1 MKSKLF
7 NLLFIITL
15 ITMGV
20 SCYSIANPAEITSFP
35 WYVGIVFPACFI
47 SFPMFFYSLL
57 LKKKNKTKI
66 EFYISLTIILLQI
79 YLLFA

>member
-7 NLLFIITL
+7 NLLLIMTIITML
-15 ITMGV
+15 V
-20 SCYSIANPAEITSFP
+20 SCYSLANPKTLTSFP

-47 SFPMFFYSLL
+47 SFPMFLYSLK
-57 LKKKNKTKI
+57 LKKKNNAKI
-66 EFYISLTIILLQI
+66 EFYISLAIILFQI